1 MNKDITDNNDDEF
14 NNPILCFLAHFREND
29 MLTVNNQTRK
39 DNTVKNML
47 LSLSLCTREN
57 DRAKS
62 GGMPMK

>member
-1 MNKDITDNNDDEF
+1 MFHLGKYYCKDF
-14 NNPILCFLAHFREND
+14 NNPVGEPSPPARKYD
-29 MLTVNNQTRK
+29 MLTVNTQIRK